1 MCESEN
7 ELFIDIPKAISN
19 LNDNIAKNQNYQN
32 DIWFGL
38 LKLVITL
45 SSSMLIL
52 SLVFVEKI
60 FNTIPVYIILSWLFF
75 YLSIIFGIIS
85 FIYTTIDFNNYVL
98 KQSAKRDKYV
108 RLLAEKKELPYKPET
123 HSDLMVYFNPIL
135 GEISLIT
142 FFVAV
147 DSIVVALLNKVI
159 NNCYCIIIFVVLIFV
174 TVIVAFLLHY
184 KRKTKTTELNEKEK
198 I

>member
-1 MCESEN
+1 MCKPET
-7 ELFIDIPKAISN
+7 ELFIDLRKTISN

-184 KRKTKTTELNEKEK
+184 KRKTKTTELR
-198 I
+198 

>member
-1 MCESEN
+1 MCKPET
-7 ELFIDIPKAISN
+7 ELFIDLRKTISN

-45 SSSMLIL
+45 SSSMLVL
-52 SLVFVEKI
+52 SLVFVEKV

-184 KRKTKTTELNEKEK
+184 KRKTKTTELR
-198 I
+198 